1 MTNNLGNV
9 VGKTTSRR
17 VLVATGAK
25 LAYAA
30 PVVAASASLA
40 GNSVM
45 AASPPCGENVNAD
58 FSVTCDEI
66 VAVCV
71 PAHNESVCSQTGNI
85 VAEFVASSG
94 HCTAI
99 NVQFFVDGS
108 AASGVLGPINAGQST
123 GQVALPTTPGTHV
136 VGIQASGV
144 AGTSGCGGGLLQS
157 WSGSVAITAN

>member
-1 MTNNLGNV
+1 MTNNLENV

-30 PVVAASASLA
+30 PVVAASASLS
-40 GNSVM
+40 GKSVM
-45 AASPPCGENVNAD
+45 AASPPCGQNINAD

-108 AASGVLGPINAGQST
+108 AASGLLGPIDAGQST
-123 GQVALPTTPGTHV
+123 SQIALSTTPGTHV

-144 AGTSGCGGGLLQS
+144 VGSPGCGGGLLQS
-157 WSGSVAITAN
+157 WGGHVSITAN